1 MPARLLRTAVALG
14 SSLGDRDA
22 HLRYAVARL
31 RLLLTDLAVS
41 EFVDTAP
48 CGGGGGAGPRFL
60 NGAAVGWSAA
70 EPAALLARLHAIE
83 DARGRRRPF
92 PNAPRTLDLD
102 LVLMGGLVVSTPAL
116 TLPHPRFRARRF
128 VLEPLA
134 AVAPELV
141 DPVTGLSV
149 RALLA
154 RLGQPVVKPRV
165 APRRASRPA
174 DKA

>member
-1 MPARLLRTAVALG
+1 MPVRLLRTAVALG

-31 RLLLTDLAVS
+31 RPILADLTVS

-48 CGGGGGAGPRFL
+48 CGVGAGPRFL

-70 EPAALLARLHAIE
+70 APTALLARLHAIE

-92 PNAPRTLDLD
+92 PDAPRTLDLD

-116 TLPHPRFRARRF
+116 ALPHPRFRARRF

-154 RLGQPVVKPRV
+154 RLD
-165 APRRASRPA
+165 A
-174 DKA
+174 

>member
-1 MPARLLRTAVALG
+1 MPARPLRTAVALG

-31 RLLLTDLAVS
+31 RLILADLSVS

-48 CGGGGGAGPRFL
+48 CCAGGGDAPRFL

-70 EPAALLARLHAIE
+70 APAALLARLHEIE

-92 PNAPRTLDLD
+92 PDAPRTLDLD
-102 LVLMGGLVVSTPAL
+102 LVLMGRLVVSTPAL
-116 TLPHPRFRARRF
+116 VLPHPRFRARRF

-154 RLGQPVVKPRV
+154 RLD
-165 APRRASRPA
+165 A
-174 DKA
+174 

>member
-1 MPARLLRTAVALG
+1 MPARLFRTAVALG

-31 RLLLTDLAVS
+31 RPILVDLSVS

-48 CGGGGGAGPRFL
+48 CGVGDAPRFL

-70 EPAALLARLHAIE
+70 APAALLARLHAIE

-116 TLPHPRFRARRF
+116 ALPHPRFRARRF

-141 DPVTGLSV
+141 DPVTGLTV

-154 RLGQPVVKPRV
+154 RLG
-165 APRRASRPA
+165 A
-174 DKA
+174 